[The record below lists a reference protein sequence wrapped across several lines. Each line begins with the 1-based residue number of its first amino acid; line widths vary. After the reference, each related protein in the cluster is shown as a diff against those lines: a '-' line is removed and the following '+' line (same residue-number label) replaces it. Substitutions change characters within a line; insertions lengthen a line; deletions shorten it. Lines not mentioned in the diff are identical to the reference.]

1 MKTTFALTLYAV
13 SFACSAGDEPRQSLA
28 NQLATCSAA
37 FADAAAAAAGEASRA
52 SRLAYAGRNQL
63 QLAMRLADRAVTSA
77 TLNAERKALAERRAD
92 PAGAAALDAGFER
105 RSDECNRLIEQNM
118 AVIDSLRDGR

>member
-1 MKTTFALTLYAV
+1 MKTTFAMLLCAV
-13 SFACSAGDEPRQSLA
+13 SFACSAADDLRQSLA

-37 FADAAAAAAGEASRA
+37 FADAAAAGDPSRA
-52 SRLAYAGRNQL
+52 SRLGSASRNQL

-105 RSDECNRLIEQNM
+105 RSDDCNRLIEQNM

>member
-1 MKTTFALTLYAV
+1 MKTTFAMLLCAV
-13 SFACSAGDEPRQSLA
+13 SFACSAADDPRQSLA
-28 NQLATCSAA
+28 NQLAACSVA
-37 FADAAAAAAGEASRA
+37 FADAAAADPSRA
-52 SRLAYAGRNQL
+52 SRLAYASRNQL

-105 RSDECNRLIEQNM
+105 RSDDCNRLIEQNM